1 MTSDAAQPV
10 IVIGGGLAGMAAA
23 VALETAGVDVTLV
36 EARKTLGGRAG
47 SFQDPQSG
55 EILDNCQHVLLGCC
69 TNLLDFYKRIGAI
82 HRITFER
89 TIRFVDAR
97 GKAYGLYG
105 LPFLPAPLHLGWS
118 MLFFSAL
125 SLKERLAMTR
135 AMLAMLRLGRN
146 RRKAMDDL
154 PFGKWLAD
162 HNQPE
167 SLIAKLYD
175 AILIGSLN
183 DDPRV
188 SSSSYAIQVFQ
199 DALLT
204 NAAGYPLGLANCPL
218 TELYGSLPC
227 RDVRL
232 GTRVSELAFDG
243 NDLSGVRLS
252 SGELL
257 DASAVVLATNHH
269 GIRDWLPEN
278 LATSD
283 SRFAHLSELQS
294 VPILGAHL
302 WFDRPVMRHSHA
314 AFLQGPLQWLF
325 RKDAEGKAVHG
336 VISAAR
342 AWLDVPRE
350 DALRQFE
357 AQVRGT
363 FPAAANATLNR
374 GVIVIEKRATFACLP
389 GTDHHRPPQAPPP
402 GGIANLYLA
411 GDYTQTGWPA
421 TMEGAVRSGY
431 LVAEAILQKRGKLRS
446 RFLQPDL
453 SEQWPARLLKKK

>member
-1 MTSDAAQPV
+1 MTSDAAQRV
-10 IVIGGGLAGMAAA
+10 VVIGGGLAGMAAA
-23 VALETAGVDVTLV
+23 VALETAGVNVTLV

-55 EILDNCQHVLLGCC
+55 ETLDNCQHVLLGCC

-82 HRITFER
+82 HRINFER
-89 TIRFVDAR
+89 TIRFVDPR
-97 GKAYGLYG
+97 GKAFGLYG

-125 SLKERLAMTR
+125 SLRERILMAR
-135 AMLAMLRLGRN
+135 AMLAMLRLGRT
-146 RRKAMDDL
+146 RRAAMDDL

-183 DDPRV
+183 EQTRL

-204 NAAGYPLGLANCPL
+204 NATGYPLGLANCPL
-218 TELYGSLPC
+218 SELYGSLPC

-232 GTRVSELAFDG
+232 GARVSELAFS
-243 NDLSGVRLS
+243 NAAVYGVRLT
-252 SGELL
+252 SGQLL
-257 DASAVVLATNHH
+257 DASDVVVATNHH
-269 GIRDWLPEN
+269 GIRDWIPGN
-278 LATSD
+278 LSAED
-283 SRFAHLSELQS
+283 SRFAHLDELQS

-302 WFDRPVMRHSHA
+302 WFDQPVMTHSHA
-314 AFLQGPLQWLF
+314 AFLEGPLQWLF

-342 AWLDVPRE
+342 NWLDVPKE
-350 DALRQFE
+350 DALKQFE
-357 AQVRGT
+357 AQIRAT
-363 FPAAANATLNR
+363 FPAAASAKLNR

-389 GTDHHRPPQAPPP
+389 GADRCRPAQAPPD

-431 LVAEAILQKRGKLRS
+431 LAAEAILRKQGQLRS

-453 SEQWPARLLKKK
+453 PGQWPARLLAKK

>member
-1 MTSDAAQPV
+1 MTSEASQRV
-10 IVIGGGLAGMAAA
+10 VVIGGGLAGMAAA

-69 TNLLDFYKRIGAI
+69 TNLVDFYKRIGAI
-82 HRITFER
+82 HRINFER
-89 TIRFVDAR
+89 TIRFVDPN
-97 GKAYGLYG
+97 GKAFGLYG
-105 LPFLPAPLHLGWS
+105 LPLLPAPLHLGWS

-125 SLKERLAMTR
+125 SLKERIAMIR
-135 AMLAMLRLGRN
+135 AMLAMLRLGRE
-146 RRKAMDDL
+146 RRVAMDDL

-162 HNQPE
+162 HAQPE
-167 SLIAKLYD
+167 SLVEKLYD

-183 DDPRV
+183 EDPRL
-188 SSSSYAIQVFQ
+188 SSSSYAIKVFL

-218 TELYGSLPC
+218 SELYGSLPC

-232 GTRVSELAFDG
+232 GTRVSELAFFDKQLRG
-243 NDLSGVRLS
+243 LRLA
-252 SGELL
+252 SGEILEAT
-257 DASAVVLATNHH
+257 DVVIATNHH
-269 GIRDWLPEN
+269 GIKDWLPSA
-278 LATSD
+278 LACAD
-283 SRFAHLSELQS
+283 SRFSHLHELQN

-302 WFDRPVMRHSHA
+302 WFDRPVMQHSHA
-314 AFLQGPLQWLF
+314 AFLRGPLQWLF
-325 RKDAEGKAVHG
+325 RKDAEGKSVHG
-336 VISAAR
+336 VISASR
-342 AWLDVPRE
+342 NWTDIPKE
-350 DALRQFE
+350 DALKQFE
-357 AQVRGT
+357 AQIRET
-363 FPAAANATLNR
+363 FPLAADAKLNR

-431 LVAEAILQKRGKLRS
+431 LAAEAILKSRGLLRS

-453 SEQWPARLLKKK
+453 PEQWPARLLKKK